1 MSDRD
6 DIETTTRVDTKLNRR
21 KVLSTTTAAAGVTGL
36 TSAVASAE
44 EDDVQLT
51 EAKMERE
58 MADAEV
64 LAVRPPSGDVAVE
77 DVKFSPDR
85 IPEDMDMLVGKY
97 KSASVPGESPFSVES
112 YREWLQREAPP
123 GYEDQF
129 SSDALDDLYLQYDL
143 GKLGI
148 AGVSVNIGF
157 GFGLKINSTTGNLDA
172 EASADLYV
180 NGATYTIL
188 SGSVGFG
195 DDGLCVDAPL
205 PYISKV
211 ADVEVCLN
219 FTITN
224 SPGKVCLE
232 TSVDIDA
239 CVNCLITKC
248 CQGVS
253 TPDLD
258 ECVYV

>member
-64 LAVRPPSGDVAVE
+64 LAVRPPSGDMAVE

-85 IPEDMDMLVGKY
+85 IPEDMDMVVGKY
-97 KSASVPGESPFSVES
+97 KSASVPGESAFSVES

-129 SSDALDDLYLQYDL
+129 SSDAFDDLYLQYDL

-148 AGVSVNIGF
+148 AGVSVTIGF
-157 GFGLKINSTTGNLDA
+157 GFGLTVDSAAGYLDA
-172 EASADLYV
+172 TASADLYV
-180 NGATYTIL
+180 NGATYTLL
-188 SGSVGFG
+188 SGSVGYG
-195 DDGLCVDAPL
+195 DDGFCVDAPL

-211 ADVEVCLN
+211 ADVEACLD
-219 FTITN
+219 FSITN
-224 SPGKVCLE
+224 SPGKVCLDA
-232 TSVDIDA
+232 SVSVDA
-239 CVNCLITKC
+239 CVNCLFTQC

-253 TPDLD
+253 SPTLSR
-258 ECVYV
+258 CLYI